1 MYNYLI
7 SSDDIEALN
16 DKILEINNSYKLD
29 FDVNNY
35 KSIQLCEDVSYDYYQ
50 MFNGT
55 SIKKNWKTLKVK
67 YYEDDKELKNG
78 DAPGFN
84 IPVLKQKAF
93 NYLFPLINGNVEI
106 LTLQLNDETLYG
118 INVLNVID
126 AIDYDSSVYRTYR
139 DGKRIMAFKKYG
151 FREDMI
157 KNKNIFKI
165 TDLPRGDI
173 FVSEEFYK
181 TIRDNNLE
189 GFKLVLVYDSK
200 DKGLLNE

>member
-1 MYNYLI
+1 M
-7 SSDDIEALN
+7 
-16 DKILEINNSYKLD
+16 KIYKLD
-29 FDVNNY
+29 FDVNND